1 MSESPEPL
9 PKLSRNGH
17 ALHCV
22 RCLSG
27 LPSSQTEM
35 DASRRLALVFYCLGS
50 LDLLGVL
57 ESKSTDS
64 DRESWREWVWE
75 QQATGKY
82 GTGFRPSPF
91 MTGAGSKPVCPLP
104 PPPRWGTYSDYD
116 TPHLIMTYTALLS
129 LSILHDDFSSLD
141 HPGLLKFLYHC
152 QRSDGS
158 FCSFP
163 NSTESDLR
171 SVYCAF
177 AISSMLD
184 DWSGIDVPRALAF
197 IGRCRTYEGGYGQ
210 EPYAEAQGGT
220 TYCALAAIHL
230 VLSSH
235 SIPSSP
241 LTPAQRAQTIRW
253 LVHNQHASGGFRG
266 RTEKDPDA
274 CYCFWCGAS
283 LQILGVKALVDS
295 GPLTQFL
302 AKCQFKFGGIAKAP
316 GEHSDPFHTYLS
328 LAALG
333 IYPPA
338 VPEESWKFDSL
349 DPLLNAREDTA
360 RWAWS
365 KIPLKARGRTS

>member
-17 ALHCV
+17 ALHCI

-27 LPSSQTEM
+27 LPSSQMEM
-35 DASRRLALVFYCLGS
+35 DASRLALVFYCLGS

-57 ESKSTDS
+57 ESKSSNT
-64 DRESWREWVWE
+64 DREAWREWVWE
-75 QQATGKY
+75 QQATGGY
-82 GTGFRPSPF
+82 GTGFRPSSF
-91 MTGAGSKPVCPLP
+91 MIGAGSNAAEY
-104 PPPRWGTYSDYD
+104 GEYD
-116 TPHLIMTYTALLS
+116 APHLIMTYTALLS
-129 LSILHDDFSSLD
+129 LSILRDDFSRLNRA
-141 HPGLLKFLYHC
+141 GLLKFLEHC

-184 DWSGIDVPRALAF
+184 DWSGIDVPLALSF
-197 IGRCRTYEGGYGQ
+197 ISRCRTYEGGYGQ

-230 VLSSH
+230 AVSSPSKSLST
-235 SIPSSP
+235 PP
-241 LTPAQRAQTIRW
+241 LTPAQRRQTIRW

-283 LQILGVKALVDS
+283 LQILDVKALVDTR
-295 GPLTQFL
+295 PLTEFL
-302 AKCQFKFGGIAKAP
+302 GKCQFKFGGIAKAP

-333 IYPPA
+333 IYPPEI
-338 VPEESWKFDSL
+338 PEESWRFDTL
-349 DPLLNAREDTA
+349 DPLLNAKEDTA
-360 RWAWS
+360 RWARDN
-365 KIPLKARGRTS
+365 IPLKPRS